1 MPRLF
6 PRTANLLKP
15 ESKIILRII
24 FVIHELIV
32 LRLLVQHEMWRDEIQ
47 AWSIAKASSTPL
59 DVIRN
64 TRFEGRPPL
73 WQLIIWP
80 LAKVFSDPNVMKIL
94 TFLMGSIAIWI
105 WLHRSPQPL
114 LLRACISFGFLF
126 TGGYFVHSRDYIAM
140 FLILMLI
147 TETFRRRGVAN
158 SFVVLICGLSL
169 INLFGLIIAGAL
181 VLSILIP
188 HWWQIH
194 SERNKSNQLQCAL
207 HFVLTST
214 TFLFSAYWI
223 YPKSTSQFGVGNYLN
238 WYKPL
243 SNSVFPFL
251 SSNESKNILFAVL
264 AIAVLGVLTIGIFL
278 QNRSAAI
285 FLLSAC
291 FVLALNASFGYA
303 FYWWHWGPTA
313 IVLISAPLLFNAP
326 TDGTSNIP
334 KALVNVCLSIIAIS
348 GLWANFRG
356 PGEDVYGKQPYS
368 MSQKTAHQIKKL
380 CVPECQVIVDWDAT
394 GSSISAYLDGKSL
407 YYLNRQEFGTYAKF
421 VRTNI
426 VPTWQQA
433 IEEMRKFDRPILVTT
448 DLLVGPLPPE
458 FELVE
463 APWGGVWDNALIVQL
478 GENPIR
484 SD

>member
-1 MPRLF
+1 MFL
-6 PRTANLLKP
+6 RTVNLSKL

-24 FVIHELIV
+24 FVIHELVV
-32 LRLLVQHEMWRDEIQ
+32 LRLLMHHEMWRDEIQ

-64 TRFEGRPPL
+64 TQFEGRPPL

-80 LAKVFSDPNVMKIL
+80 LTKAFSDPSVMKIL

-114 LLRACISFGFLF
+114 FLRACISFGFLL

-147 TETFRRRGVAN
+147 TETFRRRGITN
-158 SFVVLICGLSL
+158 SFVVLLCGLSL

-181 VLSILIP
+181 VLSILLP
-188 HWWQIH
+188 HWWQDLFQ
-194 SERNKSNQLQCAL
+194 RNKSDLLQCAL
-207 HFVLTST
+207 HLVLIST

-223 YPKSTSQFGVGNYLN
+223 YPKSTSQFGIGNYLN

-243 SNSVFPFL
+243 SSSVFPFL
-251 SSNESKNILFAVL
+251 SADESSNIFFAVC
-264 AIAVLGVLTIGIFL
+264 AIAILGALTIGLFL
-278 QNRSAAI
+278 QNRPAAI
-285 FLLSAC
+285 FLLAAC

-313 IVLISAPLLFNAP
+313 IVSISAPLLFHVP
-326 TDGTSNIP
+326 TDSRSNIP

-348 GLWANFRG
+348 GLWANFHG
-356 PGEDVYGKQPYS
+356 PGEAVYGKQPYS
-368 MSQKTAHQIKKL
+368 MSQETAQQIKKL

-394 GSSISAYLDGKSL
+394 GSSISAYLGGKSL

-421 VRTNI
+421 VQTNI

-433 IEEMRKFDRPILVTT
+433 IDVMRKFNRPILVTT
-448 DLLVGPLPPE
+448 DLLTGPLPPE

-484 SD
+484 SH

>member
-1 MPRLF
+1 M
-6 PRTANLLKP
+6 LKL

-24 FVIHELIV
+24 FVVHELVV
-32 LRLLVQHEMWRDEIQ
+32 LRLLMHHEMWRDEIQ

-64 TRFEGRPPL
+64 TQFEGRPPL

-80 LAKVFSDPNVMKIL
+80 LTKAFSDPSVMKIL

-114 LLRACISFGFLF
+114 FLRASISFGFLL

-147 TETFRRRGVAN
+147 IETFRRRGITN
-158 SFVVLICGLSL
+158 GFVVLICGLSL

-188 HWWQIH
+188 QWWHDLFQ
-194 SERNKSNQLQCAL
+194 RDKSNLL
-207 HFVLTST
+207 HNLLHIILVST

-223 YPKSTSQFGVGNYLN
+223 YPRNESQFGVGNYLS
-238 WYKPL
+238 WIKPL
-243 SNSVFPFL
+243 TSSIFPFL
-251 SSNESKNILFAVL
+251 SAQESNNILFAVC
-264 AIAVLGVLTIGIFL
+264 AMVVLGALTIGLFL
-278 QNRSAAI
+278 QNRPAAI
-285 FLLSAC
+285 FLLAAC
-291 FVLALNASFGYA
+291 FVLTLNTSFGYA

-313 IVLISAPLLFNAP
+313 IVAISSPLFFQAQ
-326 TDGTSNIP
+326 TDSNSKLP
-334 KALVNVCLSIIAIS
+334 KILVNVCLSIIAIS
-348 GLWANFRG
+348 GLWANFHG
-356 PGEDVYGKQPYS
+356 PGEAVYGNQPYS
-368 MSQKTAHQIKKL
+368 MSQETAQQIKKL
-380 CVPECQVIVDWDAT
+380 CIPECQVIVDWDAT
-394 GSSISAYLDGKSL
+394 GSSISAYLGGKSL

-433 IEEMRKFDRPILVTT
+433 IDEMRKFDRPILVTT
-448 DLLVGPLPPE
+448 DLLTGPLPPE

>member
-1 MPRLF
+1 MSKL
-6 PRTANLLKP
+6 

-24 FVIHELIV
+24 FVVHELVV
-32 LRLLVQHEMWRDEIQ
+32 LRLLMHHEMWRDEIQ

-64 TRFEGRPPL
+64 TQFEGRPPL

-80 LAKVFSDPNVMKIL
+80 LTKAFSDPSVMKIL

-114 LLRACISFGFLF
+114 FLRASISFGFLL

-147 TETFRRRGVAN
+147 IETFRRRGITN
-158 SFVVLICGLSL
+158 GFVVLICGLSL

-188 HWWQIH
+188 QWWHDLFQ
-194 SERNKSNQLQCAL
+194 RDKSNLL
-207 HFVLTST
+207 HNLLHIILVST

-223 YPKSTSQFGVGNYLN
+223 YPRNESQFGVGNYLSWN
-238 WYKPL
+238 KPL
-243 SNSVFPFL
+243 TSSIFPFL
-251 SSNESKNILFAVL
+251 STEESNNILFAVC
-264 AIAVLGVLTIGIFL
+264 AMVVLGALTIGLFL
-278 QNRSAAI
+278 QNRPAAI
-285 FLLSAC
+285 FLLAAC
-291 FVLALNASFGYA
+291 FVLTLNTSFGYA

-313 IVLISAPLLFNAP
+313 IVAISAPLFFQAQ
-326 TDGTSNIP
+326 TDSNSKLP
-334 KALVNVCLSIIAIS
+334 KILVNVCLSIIAIS
-348 GLWANFRG
+348 GLWANFHG
-356 PGEDVYGKQPYS
+356 PGEAVYGNQPYS
-368 MSQKTAHQIKKL
+368 MSQETAQQIKKL
-380 CVPECQVIVDWDAT
+380 CIPECQVIVDWDAT
-394 GSSISAYLDGKSL
+394 GSSISAYLGGKSL

-433 IEEMRKFDRPILVTT
+433 IDEMRKFDRPILVTT
-448 DLLVGPLPPE
+448 DLLTGPLPPE